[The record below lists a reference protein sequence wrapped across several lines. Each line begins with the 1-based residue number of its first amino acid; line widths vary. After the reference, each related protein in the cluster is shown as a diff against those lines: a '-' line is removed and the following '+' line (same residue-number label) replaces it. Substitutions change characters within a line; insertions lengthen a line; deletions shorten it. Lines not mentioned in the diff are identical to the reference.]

1 MTDDECAKIW
11 KRREDSVAGGEV
23 SRTTPMK
30 NLFLAFALILTGCA
44 TPKQII
50 LPGTPSLY
58 LAEPCDRFVP
68 RIGPD
73 IVIHFP
79 AGEYRAAY
87 RDDAGIYYRAVSG
100 DIVRSVAGPV
110 SCTVYVE
117 NGVASAVD
125 LGTGTLRL
133 NRPIPLEPRAKD

>member
-1 MTDDECAKIW
+1 M
-11 KRREDSVAGGEV
+11 RHSV
-23 SRTTPMK
+23 
-30 NLFLAFALILTGCA
+30 LILLLALIGCA
-44 TPKQII
+44 TPKQVV
-50 LPGTPSLY
+50 LPETPSLY

-73 IVIHFP
+73 ILIHFP

-87 RDDAGIYYRAVSG
+87 RDDAGVYYRAVSG
-100 DIVRSVAGPV
+100 DIVRSFAGPV

-125 LGTGTLRL
+125 LGTGRTLRL